1 MTKQELLEKLEELHD
16 GWDHE
21 ANHSIADKLLL
32 EFINDPEVTEAFD
45 KIEKWYA

>member
-1 MTKQELLEKLEELHD
+1 MTKAELIEKLEELHD

-21 ANHSIADKLLL
+21 ANHGKADDLLI
-32 EFINDPEVTEAFD
+32 EFINDPEVKEAFD